1 MQFWINFWSIFFFA
15 SLVIFAALAV
25 TVTIGGFFNICSLL
39 KNLKKAHEQSQKKQ
53 DSQKQL
59 GAKD

>member
-25 TVTIGGFFNICSLL
+25 TVTIGGFFNIRSLL
-39 KNLKKAHEQSQKKQ
+39 KNLKKAHKQSQKKQ
-53 DSQKQL
+53 NSQQ
-59 GAKD
+59 